1 VAARVALACL
11 LVAAAFAI
19 AGALATASHSV
30 PPVVAFSLSSVALE
44 GILLAFAVAAALVAP
59 GNPRVRLGLVRA
71 RIGALEIA
79 ALAAGTLG
87 LSHALDGLLSLSG
100 LMEESGLA
108 SFARVLEGVSGPS
121 LAAAL
126 VAFGLVPAVAEELL
140 CRGVLQRS
148 LRDRFGALA
157 SIGLA
162 ALAFA
167 AIHVQ
172 PIHALFALPLGLYL
186 GVAGH
191 WSASVL
197 APVVCHAVNNLVAV
211 GSAVAQGPTTAS
223 SPGEVAVGLLVAAAA
238 LAWVARRRR
247 GLQPPPG
254 SVDG

>member
-1 VAARVALACL
+1 VAARIALACL
-11 LVAAAFAI
+11 LVAAAFAV
-19 AGALATASHSV
+19 AGGLATASHSLPTV
-30 PPVVAFSLSSVALE
+30 IALALSSVALE
-44 GILLAFAVAAALVAP
+44 GILLAFAVAVALALP
-59 GNPRVRLGLVRA
+59 GDPRIRLGLVRS
-71 RIGALEIA
+71 RLGALEIA

-100 LMEESGLA
+100 LMEQSGLA
-108 SFARVLEGVSGPS
+108 SFARILEGARGPS

-126 VAFGLVPAVAEELL
+126 LAFGVVPAVAEEML

-162 ALAFA
+162 AIAFA

-172 PIHALFALPLGLYL
+172 PIHALFAFPLGLYL

-223 SPGEVAVGLLVAAAA
+223 SPGEIALGLLVAAIAP
-238 LAWVARRRR
+238 AWVALRRR

>member
-1 VAARVALACL
+1 MAARVALACL
-11 LVAAAFAI
+11 VVAGAFAV
-19 AGALATASHSV
+19 AGALTTASHSL
-30 PPVVAFSLSSVALE
+30 PTAIALSLSSVALE
-44 GILLAFAVAAALVAP
+44 GILLAFAVAAALAAP
-59 GNPRVRLGLVRA
+59 GDPRVRLGLVRA
-71 RIGALEIA
+71 RLGVLEIA

-108 SFARVLEGVSGPS
+108 SFSRILEGIRGPS

-148 LRDRFGALA
+148 LRDRFGAFA

-162 ALAFA
+162 AIAFA

-211 GSAVAQGPTTAS
+211 GSAVAEGPTTSS

-247 GLQPPPG
+247 GLQPTAG